1 MTISGLDHNC
11 NTCAS
16 SLRPAGILLHSINR
30 RQMYKCTEASTKTSI
45 VSKLAS
51 EVSPACSKNCLLGC
65 LDVLEVLGSSSRK
78 LNLWLFRHIRNRC
91 YDHWGSVESS
101 STRRFFFKPECEKR
115 SLRKKVVSKLMKLR
129 ISH

>member
-1 MTISGLDHNC
+1 MNYHFIAILYIMTISGLDHNC

-30 RQMYKCTEASTKTSI
+30 RQMYKCTEASKTSI

-51 EVSPACSKNCLLGC
+51 EESPACSKNCLLGC
-65 LDVLEVLGSSSRK
+65 LDVLEVLGGSSRK

-91 YDHWGSVESS
+91 YDQ
-101 STRRFFFKPECEKR
+101 RFSRTFQ
-115 SLRKKVVSKLMKLR
+115 RKEVFL
-129 ISH
+129 